1 MGAPF
6 YVSPEQMY
14 QDRAEYARKGIS
26 KGRPIVALDHSDGI
40 VLMAENRSAGLRKI
54 AEIYDRIAFSAVG
67 KFDEYENLRKHGVRM
82 ADMRGFSFSREDVV
96 GANLANEYSTLLGTI
111 FTREMKPYEVEI
123 LVCEVRDKENN
134 AYFQILYDGTITD
147 ARHYASVGGDGDEIQ
162 KVLQEQWKDGMSLA
176 EAVQLARESLTR
188 SSNGS
193 GTLDQECLEVAV
205 LERSRDGRKF
215 RRLSADEV
223 RGLLAA

>member
-14 QDRAEYARKGIS
+14 QDRAEYARKGIA
-26 KGRPIVALDHSDGI
+26 KGRPIVALDYSDGI

-67 KFDEYENLRKHGVRM
+67 KFDEYENLRKHGVRT
-82 ADMRGFSFSREDVV
+82 ADLRGFSFSRDDVV

-123 LVCEVRDKENN
+123 LVCEVRDDHN

-147 ARHYASVGGDGDEIQ
+147 REHYASVGGDADGIQ
-162 KVLQEQWKDGMSLA
+162 KVLQERWTDGMGLA
-176 EAVQLARESLTR
+176 DAIQLGRDALAQST
-188 SSNGS
+188 NGS
-193 GTLDQECLEVAV
+193 ARLDQGCLEVAV

-215 RRLSADEV
+215 RRLATEEL
-223 RGLLAA
+223 GGMLGA